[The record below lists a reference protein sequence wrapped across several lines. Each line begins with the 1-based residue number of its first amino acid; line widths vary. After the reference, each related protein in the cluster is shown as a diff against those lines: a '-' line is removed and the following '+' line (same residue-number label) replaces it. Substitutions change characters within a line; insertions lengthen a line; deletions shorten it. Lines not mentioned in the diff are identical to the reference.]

1 MGFSPLADMSR
12 RIPDVGRSSER
23 LGKVQGVLVHHNAG
37 VNAYGQA
44 TAAGREVSAHYWI
57 TNEGDLL
64 PNIDETRR
72 AWTSGHPAYPAGALA
87 DHRFITVEVSNSA
100 TGGNWPISAKAEDML
115 ARLIGDVHSRY
126 KLGKVKRGTQS
137 GVAVHRDFVATEC
150 PGGYVMA
157 NLDRIIR
164 TAEQHRTTG
173 AAGGSTGGLTVSE
186 ADRIIKEVGKRIED
200 AERRIKNSSNIG
212 WLKRRVGG
220 SYKGESLTAKLNRAL
235 GGIEGLEDGKSVD
248 VQELAELVADAVG
261 PRLEEVDAKQLAD
274 AISNEIGKRLSEK

>member
-57 TNEGDLL
+57 TNEGALL

-87 DHRFITVEVSNSA
+87 DHRFITVEVSNSS

-126 KLGKVKRGTQS
+126 KLGTVKRGTQS

-164 TAEQHRTTG
+164 EAEQYRVGG
-173 AAGGSTGGLTVSE
+173 AGSGSTGGLTVSE

-200 AERRIKNSSNIG
+200 AERRIKNSSNVG
-212 WLKRRVGG
+212 WLKRRTGG
-220 SYKGESLTAKLNRAL
+220 SYSGESITSKLNRIL
-235 GGIEGLEDGKSVD
+235 GRLGKIEDAQATTPE
-248 VQELAELVADAVG
+248 QIAELVADAAG
-261 PRLEEVDAKQLAD
+261 PRLEEVDAKQLAE
-274 AISNEIGKRLSEK
+274 AISNEIGKRLAEK